1 MCQGVSWALVEFGP
15 MHSPGYG
22 HGGYQEVL
30 FAGEEIVDFLEIVS
44 TGAAAPSVALIG
56 QR

>member
-1 MCQGVSWALVEFGP
+1 
-15 MHSPGYG
+15 MHFPGYG

-44 TGAAAPSVALIG
+44 TGAGDVQVAGGAAPSVALIG